1 MRTSNPALRIMSAV
15 FAMSLCDCVD
25 QLSRPDVPVI
35 TTAQTKPEEDE
46 PPAYAALTWKQKCMS
61 YIDDAQRQC
70 TNTPEV
76 CTSQEYRDC
85 INEIS
90 LCYALYDYGELPGVQ
105 VARFNQVVA
114 ACKTFRPHI
123 VE

>member
-1 MRTSNPALRIMSAV
+1 MRTNNRVLAVLGTV
-15 FAMSLCDCVD
+15 FAMSLCSCIE
-25 QLSRPDVPVI
+25 QLPTPVI
-35 TTAQTKPEEDE
+35 TASPAKPEDDE
-46 PPAYAALTWKQKCMS
+46 PPAYAAVTWKQKCMS

-76 CTSQEYRDC
+76 CTSQEYKDC

>member
-1 MRTSNPALRIMSAV
+1 MRTGNHALAIIGTV
-15 FAMSLCDCVD
+15 FTMSLCSCIE
-25 QLSRPDVPVI
+25 QLSRPDVPAI
-35 TTAQTKPEEDE
+35 TASQAKPEEDE

-70 TNTPEV
+70 TNAPEV
-76 CTSQEYRDC
+76 CTSQEYKDC
-85 INEIS
+85 INESS

-105 VARFNQVVA
+105 VSRFNQVVA
-114 ACKTFRPHI
+114 ACKTFGPHI